1 MTNTEI
7 KIRLEK
13 ILVRNEQRKA
23 NKLIPADILDI
34 KDIIK
39 QLSIC
44 DVMSSCVDKETLIED
59 LDDKRIVGV
68 TLDENMWHYCR
79 KETAEHL
86 LDKYEIKTK

>member
-13 ILVRNEQRKA
+13 ILVRNEQRKV

-39 QLSIC
+39 RLTLTDVGQSLVC
-44 DVMSSCVDKETLIED
+44 DDCNGDTYWDKQFAE
-59 LDDKRIVGV
+59 
-68 TLDENMWHYCR
+68 YR
-79 KETAEHL
+79 KC
-86 LDKYEIKTK
+86 KCK

>member
-1 MTNTEI
+1 MKKYTITEKEYREMVEGINTLTSENQKLRGFI
-7 KIRLEK
+7 DGMR
-13 ILVRNEQRKA
+13 EQ
-23 NKLIPADILDI
+23 LIIGG
-34 KDIIK
+34 
-39 QLSIC
+39 
-44 DVMSSCVDKETLIED
+44 VVSSCVDKETLIED

>member
-13 ILVRNEQRKA
+13 ILVRNEQRKV

-39 QLSIC
+39 QLTLTDVGKSFYCWDEQALGKERKCQEEC
-44 DVMSSCVDKETLIED
+44 DVCASV
-59 LDDKRIVGV
+59 
-68 TLDENMWHYCR
+68 R
-79 KETAEHL
+79 KE
-86 LDKYEIKTK
+86 K